1 MKKLLLANKEIAG
14 VNPAAIIDKDGSVI
28 VDYCTTI
35 KEGGSD
41 VWDHLDKMLKDGPA
55 WDHLDAMLGE

>member
-1 MKKLLLANKEIAG
+1 MKKLLLANTKTAG

-35 KEGGSD
+35 KEGGS
-41 VWDHLDKMLKDGPA
+41 VWDRLDSMMKDGPA
-55 WDHLDAMLGE
+55 WDRLDEMLGE